1 LTTFHGTF
9 DHTLDAKNRLT
20 VPSRFRSTL
29 AGTVFLVKGAEPC
42 LSLYPAETY
51 NAMAQEALAGM
62 NSLSTRKRE
71 FSRLFY
77 ANAMSVELDG
87 AGRIM
92 LPSRFMEH
100 AGIGSREVVVA
111 GAGECLE
118 LWDRATWE
126 SYDADLAQRA
136 PELTA
141 SLGHPA

>member
-9 DHTLDAKNRLT
+9 DHSLDAKNRLT
-20 VPSRFRSTL
+20 VPSRFRAPL
-29 AGTVFLVKGAEPC
+29 VGTVFLVKGAEPC
-42 LSLYPAETY
+42 LSLYPAATY
-51 NAMAQEALAGM
+51 EAMAQAALASM
-62 NSLSTRKRE
+62 NPLSTQKRE

-77 ANAMSVELDG
+77 ANAMSMELDG

-92 LPSRFMEH
+92 LPPRFMEH
-100 AGIGSREVVVA
+100 AGIRSREVVVA
-111 GAGECLE
+111 GAGDCLE

>member
-1 LTTFHGTF
+1 MTTFHGTF

-20 VPSRFRSTL
+20 VPSRFRATL

-42 LSLYPAETY
+42 LSLYPAATY
-51 NAMAQEALAGM
+51 EAMAQAALAAM
-62 NSLSTRKRE
+62 NPLSSQKRE

-77 ANAMSVELDG
+77 ANAMSMELDG

-92 LPSRFMEH
+92 LKEGMLE
-100 AGIGSREVVVA
+100 AVGIGSRDVVVA
-111 GAGECLE
+111 GAGDCLE
-118 LWDRATWE
+118 IWDRGRWQAYE
-126 SYDADLAQRA
+126 NDLAQRA

>member
-1 LTTFHGTF
+1 MTTFHGTF

-20 VPSRFRSTL
+20 VPSRFRATL

-42 LSLYPAETY
+42 LSLYPAATY
-51 NAMAQEALAGM
+51 EAMAQAALAAM
-62 NSLSTRKRE
+62 NPLSSQKRE

-77 ANAMSVELDG
+77 ANAMSMELDG

-92 LPSRFMEH
+92 LPPRFMEH
-100 AGIGSREVVVA
+100 AGIRSREVVVA
-111 GAGECLE
+111 GAGDCLE
-118 LWDRATWE
+118 LWDRANWE

-136 PELTA
+136 PDLTA

>member
-1 LTTFHGTF
+1 MTTFHGTF

-20 VPSRFRSTL
+20 VPAKFRSTL

-42 LSLYPAETY
+42 LSIYPAETY
-51 NAMAQEALAGM
+51 ETMAQAALIRM
-62 NSLSTRKRE
+62 NPLSTQKRE

-92 LPSRFMEH
+92 LPARFMEH
-100 AGIGSREVVVA
+100 AGIGSRDVVVA
-111 GAGECLE
+111 GAGDCLE

-136 PELTA
+136 PDLTA
-141 SLGHPA
+141 SRGHPA

>member
-29 AGTVFLVKGAEPC
+29 AGTVFLVKGGEPC

-51 NAMAQEALAGM
+51 HAMAEAALAGM
-62 NSLSTRKRE
+62 NPLSRQKRE

-77 ANAMSVELDG
+77 ANAMSLELDG

-100 AGIGSREVVVA
+100 ASIGSREVVVA
-111 GAGECLE
+111 GAGDCLE
-118 LWDRATWE
+118 IWDRAAWE
-126 SYDADLAQRA
+126 RYDTDLTAQA
-136 PELTA
+136 PELTE

>member
-1 LTTFHGTF
+1 MTSFHGTF

-20 VPSRFRSTL
+20 VPSRFRATL

-42 LSLYPAETY
+42 LSVYPAATY
-51 NAMAQEALAGM
+51 EAMAQAALAAM
-62 NSLSTRKRE
+62 NPLSSQKRE

-77 ANAMSVELDG
+77 ANAMSMELDG

-100 AGIGSREVVVA
+100 AGIRSREVVVA
-111 GAGECLE
+111 GAGDCLE
-118 LWDRATWE
+118 LWDRAAWE

-136 PELTA
+136 PDLTA

>member
-1 LTTFHGTF
+1 MTRFHGTF

-20 VPSRFRSTL
+20 VPSRFRSAL

-51 NAMAQEALAGM
+51 DAMAQAALAEM
-62 NSLSTRKRE
+62 NPLSSQKRD
-71 FSRLFY
+71 FARLFY
-77 ANAMSVELDG
+77 TNAMSMELDG

-92 LPSRFMEH
+92 LPARFME
-100 AGIGSREVVVA
+100 AAAITSRDVVVA
-111 GAGECLE
+111 GAGACLE
-118 LWDRATWE
+118 LWDRSTWE

-136 PELTA
+136 PDLTA

>member
-1 LTTFHGTF
+1 MTSFHGTF

-20 VPSRFRSTL
+20 VPSKFRSSL

-42 LSLYPAETY
+42 LSLYPADTY
-51 NAMAQEALAGM
+51 HAMAQAALSGM
-62 NSLSTRKRE
+62 NPMSTQKRE

-77 ANAMSVELDG
+77 ANAMSMELDG

-92 LPSRFMEH
+92 LPARFMEH

-111 GAGECLE
+111 GAGDCLE

-136 PELTA
+136 PDLTA

>member
-1 LTTFHGTF
+1 MTTFHGTF

-42 LSLYPAETY
+42 LSPYPAETY

-136 PELTA
+136 PDLTA
-141 SLGHPA
+141 SLGHPD

>member
-1 LTTFHGTF
+1 MAFHGTF

-20 VPSRFRSTL
+20 VPSKFRSTL
-29 AGTVFLVKGAEPC
+29 AGSVFLVKGAEPC
-42 LSLYPAETY
+42 LSVYPAETY
-51 NAMAQEALAGM
+51 DAMAQAALARM
-62 NSLSTRKRE
+62 NPLSAQKRE

-77 ANAMSVELDG
+77 ANAMAMELDG

-92 LPSRFMEH
+92 LPPRFMEH
-100 AGIGSREVVVA
+100 VGISREVVVA

-126 SYDADLAQRA
+126 TYDADLAQRA
-136 PELTA
+136 ADLTA

>member
-9 DHTLDAKNRLT
+9 EHTLDAKNRLT
-20 VPSRFRSTL
+20 VPSKFRSTL

-42 LSLYPAETY
+42 LSVYPAETY
-51 NAMAQEALAGM
+51 DAMAQAALAQM
-62 NSLSTRKRE
+62 NPLSSQKRE

-77 ANAMSVELDG
+77 ANAMSMELDG

-92 LPSRFMEH
+92 LPPRFMEH
-100 AGIGSREVVVA
+100 VGITREVVVA
-111 GAGECLE
+111 GAGDCLE

-136 PELTA
+136 SDLTA

>member
-9 DHTLDAKNRLT
+9 EHTLDAKNRLT
-20 VPSRFRSTL
+20 VPSKFRSTL
-29 AGTVFLVKGAEPC
+29 AGSVFLVRGAEPC

-51 NAMAQEALAGM
+51 DAMAQAALARM
-62 NSLSTRKRE
+62 NPLSSQKRE

-77 ANAMSVELDG
+77 ANAMSMELDA

-92 LPSRFMEH
+92 LPPKFMER
-100 AGIGSREVVVA
+100 AGIRSRDVVVA
-111 GAGECLE
+111 GAGDCLE

-136 PELTA
+136 PDLTA

>member
-1 LTTFHGTF
+1 MTTFHGTF

-100 AGIGSREVVVA
+100 AGIGSRDVVVA

-136 PELTA
+136 PDLTA

>member
-1 LTTFHGTF
+1 MTTFHGTF

-29 AGTVFLVKGAEPC
+29 AGTVFLVKGGEPC

-51 NAMAQEALAGM
+51 HAMAEAALAGM
-62 NSLSTRKRE
+62 NPLSRQKRE

-77 ANAMSVELDG
+77 ANAMSLELDG

-100 AGIGSREVVVA
+100 AGIESREVVVA
-111 GAGECLE
+111 GAGDCLE
-118 LWDRATWE
+118 IWDRAAWE
-126 SYDADLAQRA
+126 SYDTDLAQRA

>member
-1 LTTFHGTF
+1 LTRFHGTF

-51 NAMAQEALAGM
+51 DAMAQAALAGM
-62 NSLSTRKRE
+62 NPLSSRKRD
-71 FSRLFY
+71 FARLFY
-77 ANAMSVELDG
+77 ANAMSMELDG

-92 LPSRFMEH
+92 LPARFMEQ
-100 AGIGSREVVVA
+100 AGIESRDVIVA
-111 GAGECLE
+111 GAGDCLE
-118 LWDRATWE
+118 IWDRDRWE
-126 SYDADLAQRA
+126 NYDAELAQRA
-136 PELTA
+136 PDLTA

>member
-136 PELTA
+136 PDLTA